1 LSPGRSVGECRLLRK
16 AERASLYLREGE
28 GRLAEL
34 VELSKI
40 SAGLDDVDLGV
51 CADACEA
58 ELVNLAEQRSALGQ
72 SHAREG
78 ELGRVGGGGPYR
90 VGVADPHAEVWF
102 LEHQPAARSQPGG
115 YPSQQVHAGGY
126 MHEHRSCVDEI
137 ERAGRERVGADVVS
151 DDLDVGSVD
160 LGQKPQLQV
169 GGGHMSGRAG
179 DMGEPPG
186 DRPSPAPD
194 LQTPSA
200 LADSKTLNAPL
211 RKRVETVSNS

>member
-1 LSPGRSVGECRLLRK
+1 VLKGRPRQRQLRSSGSFRRGLSAPYADLDESARQEVIVAWSVGECRRLRK

-115 YPSQQVHAGGY
+115 YPSQQVRAGGY

-160 LGQKPQLQV
+160 LGQKP
-169 GGGHMSGRAG
+169 
-179 DMGEPPG
+179 
-186 DRPSPAPD
+186 
-194 LQTPSA
+194 
-200 LADSKTLNAPL
+200 
-211 RKRVETVSNS
+211 